1 MNDIPCLKN
10 AKSEICPHK
19 DRVIKPISIGDHIAG
34 LPNIKKTDDLSYLK
48 KVPLFRPLFANAP
61 YAQSFYYY
69 LLSFQVDVPKYLSST
84 YAANR
89 DTLLTIHNNNKPEY
103 DALSMNDVIPDSLTR
118 NGAISF
124 GVSKGGIKLF
134 NGYSP
139 SLNSVNSFDVP
150 LGGKSINNYN
160 KIYVSLLVD
169 ILNKT
174 SRIVVLADELV
185 YSVDITKSEL
195 TSPINFYSLVYTHP
209 VLEKVDLTF
218 FNPRLYNDLDKN
230 VEDHL
235 KSIKKDK
242 DAQEK
247 CDFNDSNCRQWFI
260 PEETKAV
267 YCLGCKEGFK
277 FYEGSCKPQFVKK
290 N

>member
-1 MNDIPCLKN
+1 LY
-10 AKSEICPHK
+10 
-19 DRVIKPISIGDHIAG
+19 
-34 LPNIKKTDDLSYLK
+34 T
-48 KVPLFRPLFANAP
+48 
-61 YAQSFYYY
+61 
-69 LLSFQVDVPKYLSST
+69 
-84 YAANR
+84 
-89 DTLLTIHNNNKPEY
+89 TIHKTGVQPIYELVPGTPQMCETTNNLDY
-103 DALSMNDVIPDSLTR
+103 CDFMLHLTYTTVQKLAFYPMFMGYFR
-118 NGAISF
+118 SRDH
-124 GVSKGGIKLF
+124 GVKF
-134 NGYSP
+134 FA
-139 SLNSVNSFDVP
+139 SVS
-150 LGGKSINNYN
+150 SINNYN